1 QTIGADFAFI
11 RFVTK
16 ENVVRRRCIR
26 LVSHAYFDR
35 FIIFCIVLNSVVLA
49 VVDFSVV
56 DGGLN
61 PTSHG
66 KKFENGALVDAYS
79 RANHVV
85 EIFEFVLTGV
95 FTLECV
101 LKLVALGV
109 TGKGSYWKDSWN
121 VVDFFMLFASSFVA
135 EIPGMP
141 NISEFRAV
149 RVLRPLRSLS
159 AFPGMRRLITALLNA
174 IPALQS
180 VVALQM
186 FAFLIFGILGI
197 Q

>member
-95 FTLECV
+95 
-101 LKLVALGV
+101 
-109 TGKGSYWKDSWN
+109 SRSS
-121 VVDFFMLFASSFVA
+121 AS
-135 EIPGMP
+135 
-141 NISEFRAV
+141 
-149 RVLRPLRSLS
+149 
-159 AFPGMRRLITALLNA
+159 
-174 IPALQS
+174 
-180 VVALQM
+180 
-186 FAFLIFGILGI
+186 
-197 Q
+197 

>member
-141 NISEFRAV
+141 NIS
-149 RVLRPLRSLS
+149 RVPS
-159 AFPGMRRLITALLNA
+159 
-174 IPALQS
+174 ALQS